1 MIDPN
6 RIDDIPAWKFYGGLA
21 LSFVVTLAVIW
32 LTHMATSQK
41 AIAPNTKPSGWTQNH
56 EQHP

>member
-21 LSFVVTLAVIW
+21 LSVVVTLAVIW
-32 LTHMATSQK
+32 LTHMATS
-41 AIAPNTKPSGWTQNH
+41 PEVLP
-56 EQHP
+56 